1 MSDKRANSSVG
12 PKTAAPAK
20 AASLQVKKPSAR
32 DKPTAATSKKTVAA
46 KPLVRIGVLVH
57 DVARMRKTIFDQAV
71 KGMGITRAQ
80 WWALANLS
88 FHKTEGMNQSDLAR
102 ALDVGKP
109 TIGGLIDRLTEKNM
123 VERRSQGDDRRVK
136 NIYITDHG
144 YDLIFHMSPIAASL
158 NTVFLE
164 GIEAK
169 DIKVAEAV
177 LQQMKENLMN
187 LFESG
192 PTLKLP
198 KAFKAKLASMRDA
211 EN

>member
-1 MSDKRANSSVG
+1 MATAKTVPLRTKRDGSNGKAAPAGRVTK
-12 PKTAAPAK
+12 KTAA
-20 AASLQVKKPSAR
+20 
-32 DKPTAATSKKTVAA
+32 A
-46 KPLVRIGVLVH
+46 KPIVRIGILVH

-71 KGMGITRAQ
+71 KEMGITRAQ

-88 FHKTEGMNQSDLAR
+88 RHKSEGMTQSDLAR
-102 ALDVGKP
+102 VLDVGKP

-144 YDLIFHMSPIAASL
+144 YDLIYYMSPIAASL

-164 GIEAK
+164 GIADK

-177 LQQMKENLMN
+177 LQQLKKNLQK

-192 PTLKLP
+192 PNLKLP
-198 KAFKAKLASMRDA
+198 KAFKAKLEAMRDSDS
-211 EN
+211 